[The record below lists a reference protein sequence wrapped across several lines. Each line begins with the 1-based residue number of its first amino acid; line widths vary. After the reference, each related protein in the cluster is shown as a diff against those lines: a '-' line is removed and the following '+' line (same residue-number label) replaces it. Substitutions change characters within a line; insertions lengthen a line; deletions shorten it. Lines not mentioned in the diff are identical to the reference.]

1 MVRYGPSGVW
11 VNPVY
16 PGYMPPVLNA
26 TNAGERACGALF
38 LASDEALFVNG
49 AANSSG
55 QAVLGVRRCILAMVL
70 PKSGDMLRP
79 MWASAE

>member
-11 VNPVY
+11 VNTVY
-16 PGYMPPVLNA
+16 PGYMPPGLNA
-26 TNAGERACGALF
+26 SNAGERAYGALF
-38 LASDEALFVNG
+38 IASDEASFVNG

-55 QAVLGVRRCILAMVL
+55 RAVLGVRGCTLAMVL